1 MAVAYFDSSAFVKLL
16 VDEDGSEIAAI
27 LWDEAD
33 AVVSSRLAHPE
44 VTAALAAARRNHRLT
59 DAAERQAQTSWEA
72 FWAATRVVE
81 LTPAIGDNAVA
92 LCARLPLS
100 GADAVHLGSALALA
114 AADTIMVTWDARLA
128 TGSLAAGLT
137 VAPRVA

>member
-1 MAVAYFDSSAFVKLL
+1 VAIAYFDSSAFVKLL

-44 VTAALAAARRNHRLT
+44 VTAALAAARRNPRLN
-59 DAAERQAQTSWEA
+59 DAAERRARTSWED

-81 LTPAIGDNAVA
+81 LTSTIGDLAAA
-92 LCARLPLS
+92 LGPRHSLS
-100 GADAVHLGSALALA
+100 GADAVHLGSALALTG
-114 AADTIMVTWDARLA
+114 ADPIMVTWDARLA
-128 TGSLAAGLT
+128 TGSLATGLSI
-137 VAPRVA
+137 APRIA